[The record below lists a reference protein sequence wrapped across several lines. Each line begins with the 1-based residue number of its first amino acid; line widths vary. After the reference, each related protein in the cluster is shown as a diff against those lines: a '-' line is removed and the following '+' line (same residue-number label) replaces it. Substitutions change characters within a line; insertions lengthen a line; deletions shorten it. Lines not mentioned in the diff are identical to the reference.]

1 MSHEYESEE
10 EFRNP
15 TPRAALD
22 YATVLA
28 SKEDSLAY
36 FNKAVT
42 AFRGALGDARTD
54 SRKANEICEQVLGC
68 DLYELR
74 KIRGAL
80 NNSFGTKRD
89 FHL

>member
-1 MSHEYESEE
+1 MSNEYNGEE

-28 SKEDSLAY
+28 RKEDSLAY

-42 AFRGALGDARTD
+42 AFRAALGDVRINT
-54 SRKANEICEQVLGC
+54 RKADDICLEVLGC
-68 DLYELR
+68 DVYELR
-74 KIRGAL
+74 SMTRNL
-80 NNSFGTKRD
+80 NTQFETKRA